1 LFEEF
6 ILFCAAVVVLME
18 LLFFASIK
26 LSKEMTPLTFLDT
39 FLYKFM
45 WGIASFLLC
54 TSGVYVARLL
64 NQIDFT
70 KFLYIF
76 DIIIPAA
83 VILLV
88 IGIVVYTDMY
98 IANNFIIKGAKK

>member
-1 LFEEF
+1 MEF
-6 ILFCAAVVVLME
+6 
-18 LLFFASIK
+18 LFFASIK
-26 LSKEMTPLTFLDT
+26 LSKETKPLTFLDT
-39 FLYKFM
+39 FLYKSL
-45 WGIASFLLC
+45 WGLTSFLLC
-54 TSGVYVARLL
+54 CSGVYVVRLL

-88 IGIVVYTDMY
+88 IGIVVYTNMY
-98 IANNFIIKGAKK
+98 IANNIIIKGAKK